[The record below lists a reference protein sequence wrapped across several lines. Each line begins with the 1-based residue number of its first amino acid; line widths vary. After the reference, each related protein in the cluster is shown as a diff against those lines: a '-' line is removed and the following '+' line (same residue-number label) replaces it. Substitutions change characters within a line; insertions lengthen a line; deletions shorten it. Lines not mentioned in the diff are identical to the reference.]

1 MGEVKKDS
9 KYYFQI
15 RINKTEL
22 VFRLKVSQLKKEEES
37 SKDKFQQYK
46 SEMFKDLDLV
56 YTDAHECLSSLVKSK
71 GPEKIVKE
79 IAMAIMTVRMDQLQR
94 GGEFDIKKV

>member
-71 GPEKIVKE
+71 GP
-79 IAMAIMTVRMDQLQR
+79 
-94 GGEFDIKKV
+94 